1 MWCAWSDTFCLQR
14 GGGQV
19 FKTLHWLV
27 QSLKSGRNSLGAVV
41 IEDDSC
47 ASRHLR
53 QCVLEHRLKILVHNL
68 SFNLL
73 GAISF
78 RICILQFFVSGMKL
92 FFFLQH
98 VNWVINCLH
107 SGKVVEAN
115 ICQWRC
121 WVLSRHL
128 IEEKT
133 DSMLSCVLAKLLS
146 MHVSHPH

>member
-1 MWCAWSDTFCLQR
+1 MWCAWSDTFCHQR

-78 RICILQFFVSGMKL
+78 RIFILQFFVSGMKL
-92 FFFLQH
+92 FFFAACKLGYQ
-98 VNWVINCLH
+98 L
-107 SGKVVEAN
+107 
-115 ICQWRC
+115 
-121 WVLSRHL
+121 
-128 IEEKT
+128 
-133 DSMLSCVLAKLLS
+133 LAFRKGCRSKHLS
-146 MHVSHPH
+146 MTLLGAFKTFD

>member
-1 MWCAWSDTFCLQR
+1 M
-14 GGGQV
+14 

-27 QSLKSGRNSLGAVV
+27 QSLKSGRTSLGAVV

-53 QCVLEHRLKILVHNL
+53 QCVLEHGLKILVHNL
-68 SFNLL
+68 SFNLP

-78 RICILQFFVSGMKL
+78 RIFILQFFISGMKL
-92 FFFLQH
+92 FFLQH

-115 ICQWRC
+115 ICQ
-121 WVLSRHL
+121 
-128 IEEKT
+128 
-133 DSMLSCVLAKLLS
+133 
-146 MHVSHPH
+146 

>member
-1 MWCAWSDTFCLQR
+1 MWCAWSDTFCHQR

-73 GAISF
+73 GAFPSESAF
-78 RICILQFFVSGMKL
+78 SNFLSL
-92 FFFLQH
+92 EWNYFFLQH

-128 IEEKT
+128 IEKKT

-146 MHVSHPH
+146 MCVSHPH